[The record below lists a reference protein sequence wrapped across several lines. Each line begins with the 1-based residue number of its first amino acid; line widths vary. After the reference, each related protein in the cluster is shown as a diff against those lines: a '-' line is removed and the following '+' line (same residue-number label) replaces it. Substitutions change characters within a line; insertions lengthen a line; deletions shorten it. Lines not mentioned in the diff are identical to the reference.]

1 MDYLAETDRI
11 PEAFSLLLSMK
22 MAGIIPTAHTYL
34 LKCLFYFLFLSSIN
48 FLIEQRYAAL
58 LNACM
63 KYEDTDDAMV
73 AFDLMRY

>member
-34 LKCLFYFLFLSSIN
+34 LKCLLYFPLSLVQ
-48 FLIEQRYAAL
+48 LI
-58 LNACM
+58 
-63 KYEDTDDAMV
+63 
-73 AFDLMRY
+73 F